1 MEKENKIPMKFNI
14 WPPKYEPDLEQIKKY
29 AERWELIERII
40 QKREFSQLPKTDV
53 EIAFSHFEKRQVSDE
68 EKIRLTRELLH
79 KVFGAFVSQKLLSP
93 KNKSEKWILRKHL
106 STRERL
112 PFYRRVYTRIFSG
125 IKEANIIDL
134 GCGINGLSI
143 KIIEENVEV
152 KKYIGIESVGQLVE
166 LVNSYFK
173 KEKIRGRVIHESLFD
188 LKNIKRIILTQ
199 KKPRIILL
207 FKMIGPLEAM
217 EDNYSKKL
225 ISEISPLA
233 DRVVVSF
240 ATESMQR
247 RLRFK
252 WKRAW
257 LTSFIENNFRILD
270 DFELGGERY
279 LVFCK
284 K

>member
-1 MEKENKIPMKFNI
+1 MEKETRIPMKFNVGLQ
-14 WPPKYEPDLEQIKKY
+14 KYEPDLEQIKKY
-29 AERWELIERII
+29 AKREELIQRVI
-40 QKREFSQLPKTDV
+40 QKKEFSQLPKTDV
-53 EIAFSHFEKRQVSDE
+53 EIAFSHFEKKQVSDE

-79 KVFGAFVSQKLLSP
+79 KIFGAFVSQKLLSP
-93 KNKSEKWILRKHL
+93 KNKSEEWILRKHL

-112 PFYRRVYTRIFSG
+112 PYYNEVYSKIFSG
-125 IKEANIIDL
+125 FDEASVIDL
-134 GCGINGLSI
+134 GCGINGFSFR
-143 KIIEENVEV
+143 IIEKFIQV
-152 KKYIGIESVGQLVE
+152 KKYMGIESVGQLVN
-166 LVNSYFK
+166 LVNSYFE
-173 KEKIRGRVIHESLFD
+173 KEKIKGKAIHGSLFD
-188 LKNIKRIILTQ
+188 LKSVKRIILTQ

-240 ATESMQR
+240 ATESMQKR
-247 RLRFK
+247 TRFK

-257 LTSFIENNFRILD
+257 LTSFIENNFKIID
-270 DFELGGERY
+270 DFEFGGERY
-279 LVFCK
+279 IVFCK